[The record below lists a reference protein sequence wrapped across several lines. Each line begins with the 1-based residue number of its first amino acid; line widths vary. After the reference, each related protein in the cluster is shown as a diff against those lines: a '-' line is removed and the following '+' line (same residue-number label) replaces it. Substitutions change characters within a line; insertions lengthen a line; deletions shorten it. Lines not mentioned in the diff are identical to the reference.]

1 MILENELVEKYF
13 EIAEYDNNRKPIKI
27 KALDYGIRYF
37 INPASIYN
45 NEKND
50 NSPNTS
56 SLPVVI
62 QGDNSQDITEINDL
76 ESLGWK
82 RL

>member
-1 MILENELVEKYF
+1 VEKYF
-13 EIAEYDNNRKPIKI
+13 EIAEYDNNRKPLKI

-37 INPASIYN
+37 INPTSIYN
-45 NEKND
+45 NEKNG
-50 NSPNTS
+50 NSSTSS

-62 QGDNSQDITEINDL
+62 QGDNSQDINEISDL
-76 ESLGWK
+76 ESQGWK